1 MQDQDQNSIRCQ
13 RHAHFP
19 ETHFVPMCLRAGTRV
34 APWSLVS
41 AYEQLISPETLLS
54 RHTTA
59 EVSGDL
65 PFLAL
70 KIDNIQ
76 MKASIVAA
84 LEHLNG
90 AVTLDGNRVV
100 ALGRAA
106 SIVAMP

>member
-1 MQDQDQNSIRCQ
+1 
-13 RHAHFP
+13 
-19 ETHFVPMCLRAGTRV
+19 
-34 APWSLVS
+34 
-41 AYEQLISPETLLS
+41 
-54 RHTTA
+54 
-59 EVSGDL
+59 VSGDL